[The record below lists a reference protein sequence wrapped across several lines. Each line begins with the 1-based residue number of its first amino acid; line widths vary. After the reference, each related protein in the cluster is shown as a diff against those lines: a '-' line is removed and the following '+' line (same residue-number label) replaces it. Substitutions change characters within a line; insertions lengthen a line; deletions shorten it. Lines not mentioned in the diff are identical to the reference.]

1 MLVILLL
8 KITIVRVGTEYM
20 GTVYFMIS
28 FAVNLKLLQDLNISP
43 DISSPTLNPAYIG
56 LKLKPT
62 TPFPASLA
70 PLTCK
75 YLFL

>member
-1 MLVILLL
+1 MLE
-8 KITIVRVGTEYM
+8 GT
-20 GTVYFMIS
+20 FIKFSFFLIS
-28 FAVNLKLLQDLNISP
+28 GQLLQALNISP
-43 DISSPTLNPAYIG
+43 AISSPTVNPAYMG

-75 YLFL
+75 YLLL